1 MYSRASFVR
10 LKKKP
15 MKKPK
20 YKQILLTQLSLEL
33 TTTFSLVSINRI
45 FSELLRLGGTGG
57 AASLVGEH
65 SLGEAVGDGGG
76 R

>member
-1 MYSRASFVR
+1 
-10 LKKKP
+10 
-15 MKKPK
+15 
-20 YKQILLTQLSLEL
+20 
-33 TTTFSLVSINRI
+33 LVSTNRI